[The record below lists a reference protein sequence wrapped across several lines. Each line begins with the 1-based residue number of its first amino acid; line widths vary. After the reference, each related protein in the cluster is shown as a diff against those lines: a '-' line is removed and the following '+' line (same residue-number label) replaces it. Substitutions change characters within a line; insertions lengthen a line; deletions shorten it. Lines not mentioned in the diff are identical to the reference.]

1 VFKYISIALIAF
13 YLSGCA
19 TLSGAGKKDVTISS
33 DPSGA
38 EVYLNGEKIGVT
50 PIEHTIN
57 PRKIPNLTIKL
68 EGYKTASYSFKTVHN
83 TKVRRNV
90 ALGPLYFIG
99 EGIDGMTSSYMTV
112 EEDDVH
118 ISLEKEE

>member
-1 VFKYISIALIAF
+1 MFKNIFIVLFAVL
-13 YLSGCA
+13 LTGCA

-33 DPSGA
+33 DPAGA
-38 EVYLNGEKIGVT
+38 EVYLNGERIGLT
-50 PIEHTIN
+50 PVEHTVN
-57 PRKIPNLTIKL
+57 PRDVPTLTIRK
-68 EGYKTASYSFKTVHN
+68 EGYKSASYSFKTVHN
-83 TKVRRNV
+83 KKVRGNV

-118 ISLEKEE
+118 ITLEKE

>member
-1 VFKYISIALIAF
+1 MFKYISIALIAF

-57 PRKIPNLTIKL
+57 PRKIPNLTKSVDDIAKNTIL
-68 EGYKTASYSFKTVHN
+68 RACHSSF
-83 TKVRRNV
+83 
-90 ALGPLYFIG
+90 
-99 EGIDGMTSSYMTV
+99 S
-112 EEDDVH
+112 
-118 ISLEKEE
+118 